1 MMSSLI
7 SFTRV
12 SRFACRLGLAVV
24 AFGSLPLAAT
34 HAITIDWVTVGDA
47 GNAADTDPAGYGD
60 VPAAFQIMKYEFT
73 NQQYVDFLNS
83 VATVS
88 DPYNYYAPV
97 GQGGDGRCG
106 VIRSGASGSY
116 VYSVKENMGDKPVN
130 VVSAFDVAR
139 VCNWLHNGAT
149 GTSSTETGAY
159 TLNGQMNG
167 TFPQPNLGAR
177 YSLPTEDQWFK
188 TAYYKGGG
196 TSAGYW
202 NYATRSDT
210 IPGKT
215 TSGTTGVG
223 SRPAGTGEFAN
234 FALAA
239 DWNSFDGN
247 VTTVGTNGGP
257 SAYGAFDMT
266 GNLWEWTSGTGG
278 SGSILVTRG
287 AAWSSADNPNPIAS
301 AFSRFNKN
309 AAEGDNTIGFRLVS
323 VPEPSTYALTAA
335 CTLAMGGLMARRRQ
349 TREGGPRPTQT
360 VNADRLKTGATEE
373 HRLPTCATWEPVL
386 LGNGE
391 GLPVLREPALL
402 TSGGMDAGAQSASS
416 ERRPGGP

>member
-7 SFTRV
+7 SF
-12 SRFACRLGLAVV
+12 SRLAYRLSLAVV
-24 AFGSLPLAAT
+24 ACGSLPLAAT

-60 VPAAFQIMKYEFT
+60 VSAAFQIMKYEFT

-97 GQGGDGRCG
+97 GQGGDARCG
-106 VIRSGASGSY
+106 VIRSGAAGSY
-116 VYSVKENMGDKPVN
+116 VYSVKANMGDKPVN
-130 VVSAFDVAR
+130 VVTAFDVAR

-159 TLNGQMNG
+159 TLNGQTTGN
-167 TFPQPNLGAR
+167 FPQPNPGAR
-177 YSLPTEDQWFK
+177 YSVPTEDQWFK
-188 TAYYKGGG
+188 AAYYKGGG

-266 GNLWEWTSGTGG
+266 GNLWEWTSGTGA

-373 HRLPTCATWEPVL
+373 HRLKTCAT
-386 LGNGE
+386 
-391 GLPVLREPALL
+391 
-402 TSGGMDAGAQSASS
+402 
-416 ERRPGGP
+416 

>member
-1 MMSSLI
+1 MISIASLRDTDLTRVCEPWLPPSDSLTSFTDKRIWLMMSSLI
-7 SFTRV
+7 SFARV
-12 SRFACRLGLAVV
+12 SRLACRLGLAVV

-47 GNAADTDPAGYGD
+47 GNAADTAPSGYGA
-60 VPAAFQIMKYEFT
+60 VSEAFRIMKYEFT

-97 GQGGDGRCG
+97 AQGGDARCG
-106 VIRSGASGSY
+106 VIRSGAAGSY
-116 VYSVKENMGDKPVN
+116 VYSVKANMGDKPVN
-130 VVSAFDVAR
+130 VVSSFDAAR

-159 TLNGQMNG
+159 TLNGQTTG
-167 TFPQPNLGAR
+167 TFPQPNPGAR
-177 YSLPTEDQWFK
+177 YTLPTENQFYK
-188 TAYYKGGG
+188 AAYYKGGG
-196 TSAGYW
+196 TNAGYW
-202 NYATRSDT
+202 NYATQSDT

-223 SRPAGTGEFAN
+223 SRPLGTGNFAN
-234 FALAA
+234 FALSA

-266 GNLWEWTSGTGG
+266 GNVWEWTSTAANTTV
-278 SGSILVTRG
+278 LWTRG
-287 AAWSSADNPNPIAS
+287 AAWDSADNPNPMS
-301 AFSRFNKN
+301 SEFSRSNQ
-309 AAEGDNTIGFRLVS
+309 ATTTQVNTLGFRLVS

-349 TREGGPRPTQT
+349 TREGGR
-360 VNADRLKTGATEE
+360 G
-373 HRLPTCATWEPVL
+373 
-386 LGNGE
+386 
-391 GLPVLREPALL
+391 
-402 TSGGMDAGAQSASS
+402 
-416 ERRPGGP
+416 RRNR

>member
-1 MMSSLI
+1 MPMW
-7 SFTRV
+7 
-12 SRFACRLGLAVV
+12 FACLPRLCSIFGVAALVV
-24 AFGSLPLAAT
+24 AFAGST

-47 GNAADTDPAGYGD
+47 GNAADTDPAGFGD
-60 VPAAFQIMKYEFT
+60 VSTAFQIMKYEFT

-88 DPYNYYAPV
+88 DTVNYYAPV
-97 GQGGDGRCG
+97 AQGGDARCG
-106 VIRSGASGSY
+106 VIRSGAAGSY

-159 TLNGQMNG
+159 TLNGQTTG
-167 TFPQPNLGAR
+167 IFPQPNLGAR

-188 TAYYKGGG
+188 AAYYKGSG
-196 TSAGYW
+196 TNAGYW
-202 NYATRSDT
+202 NYATQSDT

-247 VTTVGTNGGP
+247 VTSVGTNGGP

-266 GNLWEWTSGTGG
+266 GNLWEWTSGTGA

-287 AAWSSADNPNPIAS
+287 AAWNSADNPNPMSS
-301 AFSRFNKN
+301 AFSRLNKN
-309 AAEGDNTIGFRLVS
+309 AAEGDNTIGFRIVS
-323 VPEPSTYALTAA
+323 VPEPSTYVMALAGLA
-335 CTLAMGGLMARRRQ
+335 CGGYSLVRRR
-349 TREGGPRPTQT
+349 R
-360 VNADRLKTGATEE
+360 A
-373 HRLPTCATWEPVL
+373 
-386 LGNGE
+386 
-391 GLPVLREPALL
+391 
-402 TSGGMDAGAQSASS
+402 
-416 ERRPGGP
+416 RPGCTRPARQASRSN